1 MKTADISANSDWP
14 LAKIETY
21 LAEATLPC
29 RLACVTDGGFPHVT
43 SLWYLYRDGE
53 LLFSVQRS
61 AMLAAWLEENPKCGF
76 EVAVNEPPYIGVR
89 GRGTAVVT
97 PATDDSVLRKL
108 IDRFL
113 GEENPDLARWLLSR
127 TATELTLR
135 VRPHW
140 LTAWDYGK
148 RMG

>member
-1 MKTADISANSDWP
+1 VNTADVAANSAWP

-21 LAEATLPC
+21 LAAATLPC
-29 RLACVTDGGFPHVT
+29 RLACITDAGFPHVT

-61 AMLAAWLEENPKCGF
+61 AMVSSWLRENPKCGF
-76 EVAVNEPPYIGVR
+76 EIAVNEPPYVGVR
-89 GRGTAVVT
+89 GRGSAIVE
-97 PATDDSVLRKL
+97 PAQDDTLLRSL

-113 GEENPDLARWLLSR
+113 GDGNPDLARWLLSR
-127 TATELTLR
+127 TATELTLH
-135 VRPHW
+135 VRPQW

-148 RMG
+148 RMS